1 MGLGHQGSL
10 QGELNSRFFKKK
22 KKIIIRHKSPN
33 KLGFNADML
42 VTLQKSQ
49 YCIIVLYLD
58 LNSAVFFVFVFFL
71 AEVHRPLHGCD
82 DPALCHHTTP

>member
-1 MGLGHQGSL
+1 
-10 QGELNSRFFKKK
+10 
-22 KKIIIRHKSPN
+22 
-33 KLGFNADML
+33 ML

-49 YCIIVLYLD
+49 SVLYYSVIIVLYLD
-58 LNSAVFFVFVFFL
+58 LNSAVFLLFFFL